1 MALQVIPYVHSP
13 CRIGL
18 GNPAAA
24 ANPGSECS
32 GLRSPHIRYIS
43 ACCGDTGMESSKSGA
58 RSGGSD
64 DVDGPRSPPKPPS
77 PRAKI
82 DRFWVHSSVPSGAV
96 TVVSD
101 QMTAALP
108 LSQISVKR
116 VTAMPVPDG
125 GTGPGTETASLACS
139 TLDSSMS
146 MPGKFTV
153 GGVVMWK
160 LCATLPKVGSTC
172 GVSSVR

>member
-24 ANPGSECS
+24 ANSGSECS
-32 GLRSPHIRYIS
+32 GLRAPHIRYNS
-43 ACCGDTGMESSKSGA
+43 ACCGETGMASSKSGA

-82 DRFWVHSSVPSGAV
+82 DRFCVHSGVPAGAV

-108 LSQISVKR
+108 LSQMSVNLVIAR
-116 VTAMPVPDG
+116 PVP
-125 GTGPGTETASLACS
+125 
-139 TLDSSMS
+139 
-146 MPGKFTV
+146 
-153 GGVVMWK
+153 
-160 LCATLPKVGSTC
+160 
-172 GVSSVR
+172 